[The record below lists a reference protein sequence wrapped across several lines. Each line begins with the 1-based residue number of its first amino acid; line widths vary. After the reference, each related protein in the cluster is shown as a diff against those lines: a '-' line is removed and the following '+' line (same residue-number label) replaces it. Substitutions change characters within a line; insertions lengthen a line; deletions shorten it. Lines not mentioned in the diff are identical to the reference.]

1 MESFFVNNRG
11 TGITERPYRGNTGSL
26 SITYNHVESGSI
38 PGNPV
43 ITIKSCRFINNS
55 ATATTSF
62 KSPNQVFGKG
72 ILTGRGGAM
81 AVFARE
87 NVFNISVMI
96 SDCKFKEN
104 SARSYAGASYIL
116 FNGYGHHIVLI
127 KSCYFQS
134 NYAGVGGGG
143 QIFVGTEGLTES
155 PHVFQIKNC
164 TFHDNKATLGAA
176 LYYSINL
183 DGGRS
188 NRADIADCVF
198 TNNSL
203 LSEHDGF
210 GVAIAVDIA
219 DNYEEKE
226 SFPVNTISNWYVIF
240 HVFNLIKSFFSLIA
254 NNTAGASSIVSIGFQ
269 TFHLFGINNFIGN
282 QGSSLRVKFFKNTVL
297 PNNQI
302 SL

>member
-1 MESFFVNNRG
+1 MLIVYFYSCFKEAVFDIHNCYNVTILESFFISNRG

-55 ATATTSF
+55 ATATSSL
-62 KSPNQVFGKG
+62 KSSDQVFSKG

-96 SDCKFKEN
+96 SDCKFEEN
-104 SARSYAGASYIL
+104 SARSYAGGIYIL
-116 FNGYGHHIVLI
+116 FSGYGHHIALV
-127 KSCYFQS
+127 KQCYFKS
-134 NYAGVGGGG
+134 NYAGEGGGG
-143 QIFVGTEGLTES
+143 ILVLGTKGVTES
-155 PHVFQIKNC
+155 PHVFQVKNC
-164 TFHDNKATLGAA
+164 TFHDNKAILGAA

-226 SFPVNTISNWYVIF
+226 SFPVNTISNWYVI
-240 HVFNLIKSFFSLIA
+240 
-254 NNTAGASSIVSIGFQ
+254 
-269 TFHLFGINNFIGN
+269 LFLTN
-282 QGSSLRVKFFKNTVL
+282 
-297 PNNQI
+297 
-302 SL
+302 

>member
-1 MESFFVNNRG
+1 MLIVYFYSCFKEAVFDIHNCYNVTISESFFINNRG
-11 TGITERPYRGNTGSL
+11 TGITERSYRGNTGSL

-55 ATATTSF
+55 ATATSSL
-62 KSPNQVFGKG
+62 KSSDQVFSRG

-96 SDCKFKEN
+96 SDCKFEEN
-104 SARSYAGASYIL
+104 SARSYAGGIYIL
-116 FNGYGHHIVLI
+116 FSGYGHHIALV
-127 KSCYFQS
+127 KQCYFKS
-134 NYAGVGGGG
+134 NYAGEGGGG
-143 QIFVGTEGLTES
+143 ILVLGTKGVTES
-155 PHVFQIKNC
+155 PHVFQVKNC

-226 SFPVNTISNWYVIF
+226 SFPVNTISNWYVI
-240 HVFNLIKSFFSLIA
+240 
-254 NNTAGASSIVSIGFQ
+254 
-269 TFHLFGINNFIGN
+269 LFLTN
-282 QGSSLRVKFFKNTVL
+282 
-297 PNNQI
+297 
-302 SL
+302 